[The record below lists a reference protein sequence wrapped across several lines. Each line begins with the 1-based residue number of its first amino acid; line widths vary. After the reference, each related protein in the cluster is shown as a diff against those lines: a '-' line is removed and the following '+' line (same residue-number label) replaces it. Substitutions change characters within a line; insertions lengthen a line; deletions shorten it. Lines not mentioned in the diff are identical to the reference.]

1 MTGDGRLR
9 VVVADDEA
17 LFRSGLTMII
27 EAEPDLTVV
36 AEASDGQQAVDAVRA
51 QRPDVVLM
59 DIQMPGLNGIAATAA
74 ILRLNLPT
82 RILVLTTF
90 GRDGLVYDALRSG
103 ASGYLLKTVPP
114 AQLVQAVRSVAAGDA
129 LLAPTLTRRLI
140 EDWIGRPRP
149 NARDPRLARLTD
161 RERQVLELVGHGLS
175 NAEIA
180 TELHLSESTVK
191 THLARLLTK
200 TGSRDRVHAVVL
212 AYETGLVTP
221 ASTTR
226 QPTS

>member
-1 MTGDGRLR
+1 VTRDDRLR

-17 LFRSGLTMII
+17 LFRGGLTMII

-36 AEASDGQQAVDAVRA
+36 AEASDGQQALDAVRA

-90 GRDGLVYDALRSG
+90 GRDGFVYDALRSG

-140 EDWIGRPRP
+140 EDWSGGP
-149 NARDPRLARLTD
+149 DPTLATL
-161 RERQVLELVGHGLS
+161 
-175 NAEIA
+175 
-180 TELHLSESTVK
+180 
-191 THLARLLTK
+191 
-200 TGSRDRVHAVVL
+200 GS
-212 AYETGLVTP
+212 P
-221 ASTTR
+221 ASPTGNVRCSPSSGTACPTPR
-226 QPTS
+226 SPPSSTSASPRSRPTSPDS

>member
-1 MTGDGRLR
+1 VTGDDRLR

-17 LFRSGLTMII
+17 LFRSGLSMII

-51 QRPDVVLM
+51 KHPDVVLM

-82 RILVLTTF
+82 RVLVLTTF
-90 GRDGLVYDALRSG
+90 GRDGFVYDALRSG

-161 RERQVLELVGHGLS
+161 RERQVLSLVGHGLS
-175 NAEIA
+175 NSEIA

-191 THLARLLTK
+191 THLARLLAK
-200 TGSRDRVHAVVL
+200 SGSRDRVQAVVL
-212 AYETGLVTP
+212 AYETGLVT
-221 ASTTR
+221 AGAATR
-226 QPTS
+226 QATS